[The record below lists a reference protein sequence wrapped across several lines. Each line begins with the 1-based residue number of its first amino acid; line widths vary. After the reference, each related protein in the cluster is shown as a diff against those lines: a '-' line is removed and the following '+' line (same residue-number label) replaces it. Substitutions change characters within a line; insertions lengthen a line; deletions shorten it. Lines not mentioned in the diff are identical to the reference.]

1 MGENKRFIAE
11 WEPQSAVMIA
21 WPHKETDWA
30 YMLDEVEECYRNVAR
45 AIMQYE
51 NLIILTAQADH
62 VESCLD
68 KTAAFKAFPVNI
80 LTNDTWCR
88 DFGAIAVE
96 NNGMNELCNFKFN
109 AWGNKFQWALD
120 NDVTDKM
127 NNLGLFS
134 CKVNDCSNF
143 ILEGGSIETDG
154 SSRT

>member
-1 MGENKRFIAE
+1 MGKNKRFIAE

-51 NLIILTAQADH
+51 NLIILTTQADH

-80 LTNDTWCR
+80 LTNDTWCI
-88 DFGAIAVE
+88 D
-96 NNGMNELCNFKFN
+96 L
-109 AWGNKFQWALD
+109 
-120 NDVTDKM
+120 
-127 NNLGLFS
+127 
-134 CKVNDCSNF
+134 
-143 ILEGGSIETDG
+143 
-154 SSRT
+154 